1 MKGLAGAFTRFRI
14 MAWITGV
21 LLAVMVCIGLPLR
34 YLVFAD
40 EWGSPNHPPFLY
52 SIGWVLHGWMF
63 VLYLAA
69 ALDVTFRM
77 KYNVLKVIGVA
88 ISGTIPF
95 MSFVAEHF
103 VKRDVNARLDQSRS
117 ATPAH

>member
-1 MKGLAGAFTRFRI
+1 MKGLAGAHMRFRI

-21 LLAVMVCIGLPLR
+21 LLATMVCIGMPLR
-34 YLVFAD
+34 YWLMKDNWV
-40 EWGSPNHPPFLY
+40 PPVSTMY

-63 VLYLAA
+63 VLYIAA

-77 KYNVLKVIGVA
+77 KYSVLKVLGVA

-103 VKRDVNARLDQSRS
+103 VKRDVKAQLG
-117 ATPAH
+117 A

>member
-1 MKGLAGAFTRFRI
+1 MKGLSGAATRYRI

-21 LLAVMVCIGLPLR
+21 LLAVLVCIGMPLR
-34 YLVFAD
+34 YWLLKDNWNAPI
-40 EWGSPNHPPFLY
+40 STIY
-52 SIGWVLHGWMF
+52 AIGWVLHGWVF
-63 VLYLAA
+63 VVYLAA

-77 KYNVLKVIGVA
+77 KYSVLKVLGVA

-103 VKRDVNARLDQSRS
+103 VQRDVDAKLTQ
-117 ATPAH
+117 

>member
-1 MKGLAGAFTRFRI
+1 MKGLAGAATRYRI

-34 YLVFAD
+34 YWLLKD
-40 EWGSPNHPPFLY
+40 NWHSPVSTVY

-69 ALDVTFRM
+69 ALDVCFRM
-77 KYNVLKVIGVA
+77 KYSVLKVLGVA

-103 VKRDVNARLDQSRS
+103 VKRDVTAKLN
-117 ATPAH
+117 H